1 MICKGKHCFQQY
13 TFRFLIDP
21 KHQNNLI
28 RDHRRAA
35 ADIRSCEVNI
45 NLQGYICHCICHVYA
60 IVTDLIGFDYMIAV
74 SFQLDI

>member
-21 KHQNNLI
+21 KHQNNFAI

-45 NLQGYICHCICHVYA
+45 NLQGYTIDVYA